1 MLDKSCKEFVSVLSS
16 KAPVP
21 GGGGAC
27 AYVGAIGMA
36 LGSMVG
42 NLTLGKKKYA
52 DVQEDIL
59 CLLEESDKIIKEL
72 ERLVDEDA
80 KAFYPLSQAYGL
92 PSSTDEEKIKK
103 QEVLQKALEGAC
115 LVPLKITWTCYKA
128 LELLEQF
135 REKGTIIAI
144 SDVGVGAKLCE
155 GAIMGAKL
163 NVLINVKLMKDE
175 SLKRKF
181 TMEIDDIVKMS
192 LEKSQKIFEEVEN
205 QLMN

>member
-27 AYVGAIGMA
+27 AYVGALGMA

-52 DVQEDIL
+52 DFQEDIKV
-59 CLLEESDKIIKEL
+59 LLEESDKIIKEL
-72 ERLVDEDA
+72 EELVREDA
-80 KAFYPLSQAYGL
+80 EAFYPLSQAYGL
-92 PSSTDEEKIKK
+92 PSGTEKEKAKK
-103 QEVLQKALEGAC
+103 EEVLQEALKGAC
-115 LVPLKITWTCYKA
+115 LVPLKIARTCYKA
-128 LELLEQF
+128 LELLDQF
-135 REKGTIIAI
+135 RVKGTVIAI

-163 NVLINVKLMKDE
+163 NVLINVKLMKDD
-175 SLKRKF
+175 SLKRKYK
-181 TMEIDDIVKMS
+181 MEIDDVVKMS
-192 LEKSQKIFEEVEN
+192 LNKSQKIFEEVEN
-205 QLMN
+205 QLMK